1 MVGPLLVVFLL
12 LLFSALYVA
21 AEFSAVSV
29 RRARVRQRAEQGN
42 ALAARLLHVLEDPRR
57 LDRYISASQVG
68 ITITSLAVGAFAQAT
83 LAVGLIPVVRSLA
96 GLSLAAAASVST
108 VLVLLVLTGMQMV
121 LAELVP
127 KYLALAKPTQ
137 VALFTVLPM
146 KWSLVAFSPFLT
158 FLNGSAVLVL
168 RLFGIAEPASR
179 HIHSPEEIDLLFVE
193 SREGGLL
200 EPDEQRR
207 LRRALQLGIL
217 RARHLMVPRNQIAA
231 LEVSTPL
238 EEVIR
243 IVAESPYTRLPVY
256 RGDVDDVVGVLHT
269 RDLFVRALTG
279 RIDSIEPLLRPILQ
293 VPESVTADQL
303 LARMREGHTHQ
314 AVLLDEF
321 GGVSGLVTLDD
332 VLTEVMGE
340 VGDELKGDEP
350 GPEKLD
356 DGRVRLPGWLRLD
369 EAVPWI
375 GAYLEGESDTLGGR
389 VTEELGHVPAVG
401 ERVEIEGI
409 AFEVESVAHHAVA
422 WVVATPRPDP
432 GRERERERDDAEEHG
447 G

>member
-12 LLFSALYVA
+12 ILFSALYVA

-42 ALAARLLHVLEDPRR
+42 ANAARLLRVLEDPHR
-57 LDRYISASQVG
+57 LDRYISASQMG
-68 ITITSLAVGAFAQAT
+68 ITVTSLVVGAFAQGT
-83 LAVGLIPVVRSLA
+83 IAVGLVPVFRRLGGLA
-96 GLSLAAAASVST
+96 PAAALSVST
-108 VLVLLVLTGMQMV
+108 LVVLLILTALQMV
-121 LAELVP
+121 LSELVP
-127 KYLALAKPTQ
+127 KYLALARPTQ
-137 VALFTVLPM
+137 VALFTVIPM
-146 KWSLVAFSPFLT
+146 KWSLTVFSPFLDV
-158 FLNGSAVLVL
+158 LNGSAAFVL
-168 RLFGIAEPASR
+168 RLLGVDEPASR

-217 RARHLMVPRNQIAA
+217 RARHLMVPRNQVAGV
-231 LEVSTPL
+231 EVSTPID
-238 EEVIR
+238 EVMR

-256 RGDVDDVVGVLHT
+256 RDDLDDVIGVLHT

-279 RIDSIEPLLRPILQ
+279 RISSIEPFLRPILQ

-303 LARMREGHTHQ
+303 LARMREAHTHQ

-350 GPEKLD
+350 GPEQLP
-356 DGRVRLPGWLRLD
+356 DGRVRLPGSMRLD
-369 EAVPWI
+369 EAEPWI
-375 GAYLEGESDTLGGR
+375 GVYLEGESDTLGGR

-401 ERVEIEGI
+401 EEVEIEGVR
-409 AFEVESVAHHAVA
+409 FEVESVLHHAVA
-422 WVVATPRPDP
+422 WVVAAPRPGP
-432 GRERERERDDAEEHG
+432 ERERDEEERG

>member
-12 LLFSALYVA
+12 LLLSALYVA

-42 ALAARLLHVLEDPRR
+42 ANAARLLRVLEDPRR

-83 LAVGLIPVVRSLA
+83 IAVGLVPVIRELF
-96 GLSLAAAASVST
+96 GLSFAAALSVAT
-108 VLVLLVLTGMQMV
+108 GVVLLILTGLQMV
-121 LAELVP
+121 LSELVP
-127 KYLALAKPTQ
+127 KYLALARPTQ

-146 KWSLVAFSPFLT
+146 KWSLTLFSPFLT
-158 FLNGSAVLVL
+158 FLNGSAAAVL
-168 RLFGIAEPASR
+168 RLFGIEEPASR

-193 SREGGLL
+193 SRDGGLL

-217 RARHLMVPRNQIAA
+217 RARQIMVPRNQIEAVDVA
-231 LEVSTPL
+231 TPIDEVMR
-238 EEVIR
+238 V
-243 IVAESPYTRLPVY
+243 VAESPYTRLPVY
-256 RGDVDDVVGVLHT
+256 RDDVDDVIGVLHT
-269 RDLFVRALTG
+269 RDLFVRALAG
-279 RIDSIEPLLRPILQ
+279 RVESIEPLLRPILQ

-303 LARMREGHTHQ
+303 LARMREAHTHQ

-332 VLTEVMGE
+332 VLTEVMGD
-340 VGDELKGDEP
+340 VGDELKGDDP
-350 GPEKLD
+350 GPERLA

-369 EAVPWI
+369 EAEPWI

-389 VTEELGHVPAVG
+389 VTEELGHVPEAG
-401 ERVEIEGI
+401 ETVEIDGVI
-409 AFEVESVAHHAVA
+409 LEVESVEHHAVD
-422 WVVATPRPDP
+422 WLVATPRP
-432 GRERERERDDAEEHG
+432 GWARDEADENG
-447 G
+447 GARDG

>member
-12 LLFSALYVA
+12 LLLSALYVA

-42 ALAARLLHVLEDPRR
+42 ANAARLLRVLEDPRR

-83 LAVGLIPVVRSLA
+83 IATGLVPLLRGWMGLSFA
-96 GLSLAAAASVST
+96 AALSLATAV
-108 VLVLLVLTGMQMV
+108 VLLVLTGLQMV
-121 LAELVP
+121 LSELVP
-127 KYLALAKPTQ
+127 KYLALARPTQ

-146 KWSLVAFSPFLT
+146 KWSLTLFSPFLT
-158 FLNGSAVLVL
+158 FLNGSAAAVL
-168 RLFGIAEPASR
+168 RLFGIEEPASR

-193 SREGGLL
+193 SRDGGLL

-217 RARHLMVPRNQIAA
+217 RARQIMVPRNQVDAIDVATPVD
-231 LEVSTPL
+231 EVM
-238 EEVIR
+238 R

-256 RGDVDDVVGVLHT
+256 RDDVDDVIGVLHT
-269 RDLFVRALTG
+269 RDLFVRALAG
-279 RIDSIEPLLRPILQ
+279 RVESIEPLLRPILH

-303 LARMREGHTHQ
+303 LARMREAHTHQ

-332 VLTEVMGE
+332 VLTEVMGD

-350 GPEKLD
+350 GPERLA

-369 EAVPWI
+369 EAEPWI
-375 GAYLEGESDTLGGR
+375 GAYLDGESDTLGGR
-389 VTEELGHVPAVG
+389 VTEELGHVPEAG
-401 ERVEIEGI
+401 ERVEIDGVV
-409 AFEVESVAHHAVA
+409 FEVESVAHHAVD
-422 WVVATPRPDP
+422 WLVATPRPGWD
-432 GRERERERDDAEEHG
+432 GDEDDADAEARDG
-447 G
+447 

>member
-12 LLFSALYVA
+12 LLFSARYVA

-83 LAVGLIPVVRSLA
+83 LAVGLIPVVGSLGVSA
-96 GLSLAAAASVST
+96 GAAASIAT
-108 VLVLLVLTGMQMV
+108 VAVLLVLTGLQMV
-121 LAELVP
+121 LSELVP
-127 KYLALAKPTQ
+127 KYLALARPTQ

-146 KWSLVAFSPFLT
+146 KWSLVLFSPFLD
-158 FLNGSAVLVL
+158 FLNGSAAAVL

-179 HIHSPEEIDLLFVE
+179 HIHSPEELDLLFVE

-200 EPDEQRR
+200 EPAEQRR

-217 RARHLMVPRNQIAA
+217 RARHLMVPRNQISA

-238 EEVIR
+238 DEVIR

-256 RGDVDDVVGVLHT
+256 RGDVDDVIGVLHT

-279 RIDSIEPLLRPILQ
+279 SIDSIEPLLRPILQ

-350 GPEKLD
+350 GPETLP

-369 EAVPWI
+369 EAEPWI

-401 ERVEIEGI
+401 ERVEIEGV
-409 AFEVESVAHHAVA
+409 AFEVERVEHHAVA
-422 WVVATPRPDP
+422 WVVATPRAATGA
-432 GRERERERDDAEEHG
+432 GRDREGGEERG

>member
-83 LAVGLIPVVRSLA
+83 LAVGLIPVVRSL
-96 GLSLAAAASVST
+96 GVSPGAAASIAT
-108 VLVLLVLTGMQMV
+108 VAVLLVLTGLQMV
-121 LAELVP
+121 LSELVP
-127 KYLALAKPTQ
+127 KYLALARPTQ

-146 KWSLVAFSPFLT
+146 KWSLVLFSPFLD
-158 FLNGSAVLVL
+158 FLNGSAAAVL

-179 HIHSPEEIDLLFVE
+179 HIHSPEELDLLFVE

-200 EPDEQRR
+200 EPAEQRR

-217 RARHLMVPRNQIAA
+217 RARHLMVPRNQISA

-256 RGDVDDVVGVLHT
+256 RGDVDDVIGVLHT

-279 RIDSIEPLLRPILQ
+279 SIDSIEPLLRPILL

-350 GPEKLD
+350 GPETLP

-369 EAVPWI
+369 EAEPWI

-389 VTEELGHVPAVG
+389 VTEALGHVPAVG
-401 ERVEIEGI
+401 ERVEIDGVR
-409 AFEVESVAHHAVA
+409 FEVERVEHHAVA
-422 WVVATPRPDP
+422 WLIAAPRAAHGA
-432 GRERERERDDAEEHG
+432 GRDREGGEERG

>member
-1 MVGPLLVVFLL
+1 MVGPLLVVILL
-12 LLFSALYVA
+12 LLLSALYVA

-42 ALAARLLHVLEDPRR
+42 ALAARLLPVLEDPRK

-68 ITITSLAVGAFAQAT
+68 ITITSLAVGAFAQST
-83 LAVGLIPVVRSLA
+83 IAVGLVPVLGSLA
-96 GLSLAAAASVST
+96 GISPRAAFSTAT
-108 VLVLLVLTGMQMV
+108 VLVLLVLTAMQMV

-127 KYLALAKPTQ
+127 KYLALARPTQ

-146 KWSLVAFSPFLT
+146 KWSLVAFSPFLE
-158 FLNGSAVLVL
+158 FLNRSAAIVL
-168 RLFGIAEPASR
+168 RLFGIDEPASR

-193 SREGGLL
+193 SRDGGLL

-217 RARHLMVPRNQIAA
+217 RARHLMVPRNQISA
-231 LEVSTPL
+231 LEVSTPMD
-238 EEVIR
+238 EVIR

-256 RGDVDDVVGVLHT
+256 RQDVDDVIGVLHT

-279 RIDSIEPLLRPILQ
+279 RIESIEPLLRPILQ

-303 LARMREGHTHQ
+303 LARMREAHTHQ

-350 GPEKLD
+350 GPERLP
-356 DGRVRLPGWLRLD
+356 DGTVRLPGWLRLD
-369 EAVPWI
+369 EAEPWL
-375 GAYLEGESDTLGGR
+375 GAYLEGDSDTVGGR
-389 VTEELGHVPAVG
+389 VTEELGHVPHAG
-401 ERVEIEGI
+401 ERVEIDGVT
-409 AFEVESVAHHAVA
+409 FEVESVAHHAVG
-422 WVVATPRPDP
+422 WLRATPRRDPGDPDP
-432 GRERERERDDAEEHG
+432 GDEEERDG
-447 G
+447 

>member
-12 LLFSALYVA
+12 LLLSALYVA

-42 ALAARLLHVLEDPRR
+42 ANAARLLRVLEDPRR

-83 LAVGLIPVVRSLA
+83 IAVGLVPVIRELF
-96 GLSLAAAASVST
+96 GLSFAAALSVAT
-108 VLVLLVLTGMQMV
+108 GVVLLILTGLQMV
-121 LAELVP
+121 LSELVP
-127 KYLALAKPTQ
+127 KYLALARPTQ

-146 KWSLVAFSPFLT
+146 KWSLTLFSPFLT
-158 FLNGSAVLVL
+158 FLNGSAAAVL
-168 RLFGIAEPASR
+168 RLFGIEEPASR

-193 SREGGLL
+193 SRDGGLL

-217 RARHLMVPRNQIAA
+217 RARQIMVPRNQIEAVDVA
-231 LEVSTPL
+231 TPIDEVMR
-238 EEVIR
+238 V
-243 IVAESPYTRLPVY
+243 VAESPYTRLPVY
-256 RGDVDDVVGVLHT
+256 RDDVDDVIGVLHT
-269 RDLFVRALTG
+269 RDLFVRALAG
-279 RIDSIEPLLRPILQ
+279 RVESIEPLLRPILQ

-303 LARMREGHTHQ
+303 LARMREAHTHQ

-332 VLTEVMGE
+332 VLTEVMGD
-340 VGDELKGDEP
+340 VGDELKGDDP
-350 GPEKLD
+350 GPERLA

-369 EAVPWI
+369 EAEPWI

-389 VTEELGHVPAVG
+389 VTEELGHVPEAG
-401 ERVEIEGI
+401 ETVEIDGVI
-409 AFEVESVAHHAVA
+409 LEVESVEHHAVD
-422 WVVATPRPDP
+422 WLVATPRPGWARGDDDEN
-432 GRERERERDDAEEHG
+432 GGERDG
-447 G
+447 

>member
-83 LAVGLIPVVRSLA
+83 LAVGLIPVVGSLGVSA
-96 GLSLAAAASVST
+96 GAAASIAT
-108 VLVLLVLTGMQMV
+108 VAVLLVLTGLQMV
-121 LAELVP
+121 LSELVP
-127 KYLALAKPTQ
+127 KYLALARPTQ

-146 KWSLVAFSPFLT
+146 KWSLVLFSPFLD
-158 FLNGSAVLVL
+158 FLNGSAAAVL

-179 HIHSPEEIDLLFVE
+179 HIHSPEELDLLFVE

-200 EPDEQRR
+200 EPAEQRR

-217 RARHLMVPRNQIAA
+217 RARHLMVPRNQISA

-238 EEVIR
+238 DEVIR

-256 RGDVDDVVGVLHT
+256 RGDVDDVIGVLHT

-279 RIDSIEPLLRPILQ
+279 SIDSIEPLLRPILQ

-350 GPEKLD
+350 GPETLP

-369 EAVPWI
+369 EAEPWI

-401 ERVEIEGI
+401 ERVEIEGV
-409 AFEVESVAHHAVA
+409 AFEVERVEHHAVA
-422 WVVATPRPDP
+422 WVIATPRAANGA
-432 GRERERERDDAEEHG
+432 GRDREGGEERG